1 MLYNYLFLNGAVL
14 KCGCHFKICSCQTQV
29 LLWFISSCMQYI
41 IDGILLFL
49 ASEPLIGDR
58 SLSLSKPFENPALF
72 LVYRCLHLWLNAFW
86 PMNSLSGSHYFIS
99 RLPSRSTWGSM
110 CVVSPSMSHLLC
122 RSVCLPL
129 PISFSLTSVKC
140 NWSSSLHMAHRHTGD
155 TVCAVAANCSL
166 CSSEPIP
173 LFHFSPPSCHTLP
186 ILSQLYPSA
195 LSTTTPLFFTT
206 ACRFT
211 GLFYHLVKSFNRIT
225 LCTL

>member
-1 MLYNYLFLNGAVL
+1 MWLLLQNVFLPDTSPTLIYKFLYAVYYWW
-14 KCGCHFKICSCQTQV
+14 HFIVFGIWTT
-29 LLWFISSCMQYI
+29 
-41 IDGILLFL
+41 DG
-49 ASEPLIGDR
+49 R
-58 SLSLSKPFENPALF
+58 FEKPALF

-86 PMNSLSGSHYFIS
+86 PVNSLSISSYFLS
-99 RLPSRSTWGSM
+99 RLPSGSTWGSLR
-110 CVVSPSMSHLLC
+110 CYVSLSLLLC

-195 LSTTTPLFFTT
+195 LSTTTALFLTT
-206 ACRFT
+206 TCCFT
-211 GLFYHLVKSFNRIT
+211 GPFYHFVKSFNRIT
-225 LCTL
+225 LCVL

>member
-1 MLYNYLFLNGAVL
+1 MTHDPRHSLLYLQVPISIYMGIFAVL
-14 KCGCHFKICSCQTQV
+14 
-29 LLWFISSCMQYI
+29 
-41 IDGILLFL
+41 
-49 ASEPLIGDR
+49 
-58 SLSLSKPFENPALF
+58 
-72 LVYRCLHLWLNAFW
+72 
-86 PMNSLSGSHYFIS
+86 
-99 RLPSRSTWGSM
+99 
-110 CVVSPSMSHLLC
+110 CVFVSPSMSHLLC

-186 ILSQLYPSA
+186 ILSQLYLSA

-206 ACRFT
+206 TCHFT
-211 GLFYHLVKSFNRIT
+211 GPFYHLVKSFNRIT
-225 LCTL
+225 LCTF